1 MAKSATLNFSYV
13 PVKADQALSAFKL
26 GGEIMAGHSKWKN
39 IQGRKNAQD
48 AKRGKIFQKLSR
60 EIYMAAKAGGADP
73 ATNAALRLVMDKAK
87 AANMPNDNIDRAIK
101 KASSAG
107 ENEHYDEITYEGYGP
122 AGVAILVYALTDN
135 RNRTGTNVRVVFTR
149 NGGSL
154 GETGS
159 VSYMFDRKGYI
170 AIERSGLSVDEDT
183 MFENVLEAGAED
195 LETSE
200 EVFEIYTAPEDFTA
214 VRDILEKDGYSLA
227 QAELTMVPQT
237 LVELEAEQ
245 QEQLQMLIDKLEEDD
260 DVSEV
265 FTSADL

>member
-1 MAKSATLNFSYV
+1 
-13 PVKADQALSAFKL
+13 
-26 GGEIMAGHSKWKN
+26 MAGHSKWKN

-60 EIYMAAKAGGADP
+60 EIYVAAKAGGPDP

-87 AANMPNDNIDRAIK
+87 AANMPNDNIDRALK
-101 KASSAG
+101 KASSSG
-107 ENEHYDEITYEGYGP
+107 DNEHYDEITYEGYGP
-122 AGVAILVYALTDN
+122 GGTAILVYALTDN
-135 RNRTGTNVRVVFTR
+135 RNRTATNVRVAFTR

-170 AIERSGLSVDEDT
+170 AIEREGLSIDEEG
-183 MFENVLEAGAED
+183 MFEQVLEAGADD

-200 EVFEIYTAPEDFTA
+200 EVFEIYTAPEDFVS
-214 VRDILEKDGYSLA
+214 VRDTLETNGFTLA
-227 QAELTMVPQT
+227 QAELTMIPQT
-237 LVELEAEQ
+237 ETSLTKEQ
-245 QEQLQMLIDKLEEDD
+245 QEQLQVLVDKLEEDD

-265 FTSADL
+265 FTSAGE

>member
-1 MAKSATLNFSYV
+1 MKIMTVSGG
-13 PVKADQALSAFKL
+13 VK
-26 GGEIMAGHSKWKN
+26 MAGHSKWKN

-60 EIYMAAKAGGADP
+60 EIYMAAKSGGGDP
-73 ATNAALRLVMDKAK
+73 AMNPALRLVIDKAK

-101 KASSAG
+101 KADSSNS
-107 ENEHYDEITYEGYGP
+107 NEHYDEIVYEGYGP
-122 AGVAILVYALTDN
+122 GGSAILVYALTDN
-135 RNRTGTNVRVVFTR
+135 RNRTGTNVRTVFTR

-159 VSYMFDRKGYI
+159 VSYMFDRKGYLV
-170 AIERSGLSVDEDT
+170 IERNGLSVDEDT
-183 MFENVLEAGAED
+183 LLEQVLDVGGDD

-200 EVFEIYTAPEDFTA
+200 EVFEIYTAPEDFST
-214 VRDILEKDGYSLA
+214 VRTGLEALGYTFL

-237 LVELEAEQ
+237 IAELDEEQ
-245 QEQLQMLIDKLEEDD
+245 QEKLQQLVDKLEDDD